1 MRKLLF
7 VFLAASLCAAQTSQQ
22 QQRLPASQTEAMY
35 QNATASAE
43 HKMAHLTQNA
53 IKAQPDP
60 TPTEFSEMEINAY
73 LNSGRVELPKGVSQP
88 KMTGSNN
95 HITGNARVDF
105 DAFTN
110 GGGGG
115 FNPLMQLFSGTHDVV
130 VEAQA
135 VGIHGEGRVHID
147 SVSIDGITVPKTAL
161 DYFVNKYIK
170 PKYPELGIDST
181 FDLPGRV
188 DSAVIGDHK
197 LTIVQK

>member
-7 VFLAASLCAAQTSQQ
+7 VLLVASLSAAQTSQQ
-22 QQRLPASQTEAMY
+22 QRPPASQTEAMY
-35 QNATASAE
+35 QNATASVE
-43 HKMAHLTQNA
+43 RKMAHLTQNA

-130 VEAQA
+130 VE
-135 VGIHGEGRVHID
+135 
-147 SVSIDGITVPKTAL
+147 
-161 DYFVNKYIK
+161 
-170 PKYPELGIDST
+170 
-181 FDLPGRV
+181 
-188 DSAVIGDHK
+188 
-197 LTIVQK
+197 